1 MNRRIS
7 WPIYAFAVAIL
18 FVTYVSAVY
27 YFGFSDNTIAV
38 AENTGRK
45 EREQKEEEQSIENKE
60 TTSKIEDAAASQ
72 TVEKKS
78 TALQQ
83 DTVLLQNVP
92 FIQQMPELA
101 RGCEVTSLA
110 MMLQYAGINIDKMTL
125 AAEIAKVPFLN
136 NGVRGNPNDGFVGNI
151 YTFSEYGYGVYH
163 APIAKLAERYL
174 PGRIKDLSGMSIES
188 VYEAL
193 QAGTSVLVIT
203 NSTFRPL
210 AEAEFHIW
218 QTVSGPV
225 RITYREHSVL
235 VTGYDKDYIYM
246 NDPLAEQA
254 GTKVSKAEFEA
265 AWVQMGSQAV
275 TYVPVVE

>member
-1 MNRRIS
+1 MNRRIR
-7 WPIYAFAVAIL
+7 WPICAFAVVIL
-18 FVTYVSAVY
+18 FVTYVSALY
-27 YFGFSDNTIAV
+27 YFGFSDNTAAV
-38 AENTGRK
+38 AEKTGEK
-45 EREQKEEEQSIENKE
+45 EREQKEAEQSIENNE
-60 TTSKIEDAAASQ
+60 STAPQ
-72 TVEKKS
+72 TVQEKS

-92 FIQQMPELA
+92 FIQQMPQLA

-110 MMLQYAGINIDKMTL
+110 MMLQYAGVNIDKMTL
-125 AAEIAKVPFLN
+125 AAEIAKVPFLS

-151 YTFSEYGYGVYH
+151 YTFSEHGYGVYH
-163 APIAKLAERYL
+163 GPIANLAERYL
-174 PGRIKDLSGMSIES
+174 PGRIKDLSGISIES

-193 QAGTSVLVIT
+193 QAGTPVLIIT

-210 AEAEFHIW
+210 AESEFHTW
-218 QTVSGPV
+218 QTASGPIQ
-225 RITYREHSVL
+225 ITYREHSVL

-275 TYVPVVE
+275 TYAPAVN